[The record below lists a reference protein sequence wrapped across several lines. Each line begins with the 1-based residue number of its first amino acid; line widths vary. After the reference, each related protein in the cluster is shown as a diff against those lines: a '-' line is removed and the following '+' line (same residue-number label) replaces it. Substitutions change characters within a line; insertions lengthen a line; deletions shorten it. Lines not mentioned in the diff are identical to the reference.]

1 MSGLL
6 RYFTL
11 NAQVRTGLSPAV
23 LIWAVIAIVTAFGAV
38 VFLLV
43 VLFVWLADIYDP
55 LIAGVVI
62 GCAFAVIALIAVL
75 ACVMSRRRNMEQARV
90 ELAARSGS
98 WFDPKFLTVAAPI
111 GQTIGWRRLASLAAL
126 GILAAGVTKEWSAR
140 NAAAADDDEAESE
153 D

>member
-43 VLFVWLADIYDP
+43 VLFVF
-55 LIAGVVI
+55 VV
-62 GCAFAVIALIAVL
+62 A
-75 ACVMSRRRNMEQARV
+75 
-90 ELAARSGS
+90 
-98 WFDPKFLTVAAPI
+98 
-111 GQTIGWRRLASLAAL
+111 
-126 GILAAGVTKEWSAR
+126 
-140 NAAAADDDEAESE
+140 
-153 D
+153 